1 MGGVPL
7 PIAVV
12 LRVVVVGEV
21 LLPVQPFRS
30 LRLRSA
36 ASKCQSAPRVPS
48 SKYSLRRVAPLSNAN
63 LRPAAPIPNA
73 NLRPAA
79 LLSNANL
86 RPAAPLSSAV
96 CAPLPPFQ
104 MPVGNLD
111 CHSP

>member
-30 LRLRSA
+30 LRLRSP

-48 SKYSLRRVAPLSNAN
+48 SKYSLRPVAPLSNAN

-79 LLSNANL
+79 LLSNA
-86 RPAAPLSSAV
+86 V